1 MDTWVFSLADIVG
14 TIAFAMSGFLVGV
27 RKNLDVMGIF
37 IVAMMTSSGG
47 GVIRDVLIGRTP
59 LVLVNPNLFYTV
71 TLIFLLCII
80 IKIYKYSDLEAKKW
94 FVLSDS
100 MGLVSF
106 GITGSLAAIQ
116 YDLNLFGVMVL
127 AFVTASG
134 GGIIRDMMVGELPA
148 ILKSDFY
155 GTVAILVALITYC
168 LNSVGY
174 LNNQNIL
181 ILFFGA
187 LALRLY
193 AYYKGWGLPGI
204 KYDNKGP

>member
-1 MDTWVFSLADIVG
+1 MDIWVFSLADIVG
-14 TIAFAMSGFLVGV
+14 TIAFAMSGFLIGV
-27 RKNLDVMGIF
+27 RKNLDIMGIF
-37 IVAMMTSSGG
+37 IVAMMTSTGG

-71 TLIFLLCII
+71 TIIFLLSMVM
-80 IKIYKYSDLEAKKW
+80 KIYKYSDLEARKW

-127 AFVTASG
+127 AFVTAAG
-134 GGIIRDMMVGELPA
+134 GGIIRDMMVNELPA

-155 GTVAILVALITYC
+155 GTVALVVAIITYGM
-168 LNSVGY
+168 NMFGY
-174 LNNQNIL
+174 LTNQNML
-181 ILFFGA
+181 LLFFGA

-193 AYYKGWGLPGI
+193 AYHKGWGLPGI
-204 KYDNKGP
+204 KYDNKEH